1 MLEKRFLFADSNQ
14 NVVQLG
20 ALCNADA
27 MHYIMCQTKIHGER
41 RNPTE
46 CDELVVN
53 IYYLHLRASLIQNP

>member
-27 MHYIMCQTKIHGER
+27 MHYIMCQDKIHTANAEIR
-41 RNPTE
+41 RNVMN
-46 CDELVVN
+46 L
-53 IYYLHLRASLIQNP
+53 L